1 MGQASHTKSSE
12 QMKEDTVQTNGSIN
26 AVIPDSQLA
35 REVTQLIRDTEGD
48 LLFNHSTRVYLW
60 GALLGARNNIA
71 FDRELLYVAAMF
83 HDIGL
88 TSIYHESQLRF
99 EVDAANAARDF
110 LRSHRISEADI
121 ERVWTAVALHTT
133 PGIPEHMHGEIA
145 LVQAGAGMDVAGRGF
160 EQFTDEQRAAVVDAY
175 PRGADF
181 ANKMID
187 AFYDGMK
194 HRPGTTFGTFNDDFL
209 AHKDPGFVRV
219 DLCSVML
226 NSSWG

>member
-1 MGQASHTKSSE
+1 MN
-12 QMKEDTVQTNGSIN
+12 EDKAGPTNGVLGI
-26 AVIPDSQLA
+26 VVPDSQLA
-35 REVTQLIRDTEGD
+35 REVTQLIRDTESE

-60 GALLGARNNIA
+60 GALLGKRQNLV
-71 FDRELLYVAAMF
+71 FDPELLYIAAMF

-88 TSIYHESQLRF
+88 TSRFRESQLRF
-99 EVDAANAARDF
+99 EVDGANAARDF
-110 LRSHRISEADI
+110 LRSHHIDEADVQK
-121 ERVWTAVALHTT
+121 VWTAVALHTT

-160 EQFTDEQRAAVVDAY
+160 EEFTEEQRTAVIEAY
-175 PRGADF
+175 PRGPDF

-194 HRPGTTFGTFNDDFL
+194 HRPGTTFGTFNDDFI

-219 DLCSVML
+219 DVCSIML

>member
-1 MGQASHTKSSE
+1 
-12 QMKEDTVQTNGSIN
+12 MKQDKTAPTNEMFDV
-26 AVIPDSQLA
+26 VIPDSQLA
-35 REVTQLIRDTEGD
+35 REVAQLIRDTESE

-60 GALLGARNNIA
+60 GALLGIRKSVA
-71 FDRELLYVAAMF
+71 FDPELLYVAAMF

-88 TSIYHESQLRF
+88 TSAYRESQLRF
-99 EVDAANAARDF
+99 EVDGANAAREF
-110 LRSHRISEADI
+110 LRSHHVDEADI
-121 ERVWTAVALHTT
+121 AKVWTAVALHTT

-160 EQFTDEQRAAVVDAY
+160 DAFTEEQRTAVVAAY

-181 ANKMID
+181 AGKMID

-209 AHKDPGFVRV
+209 AHKDPGFERV
-219 DLCSVML
+219 NVCSIIL
-226 NSSWG
+226 TSSWG

>member
-1 MGQASHTKSSE
+1 MT
-12 QMKEDTVQTNGSIN
+12 EDKAVPTNGMLGI
-26 AVIPDSQLA
+26 VIPDSQLA
-35 REVTQLIRDTEGD
+35 REATQLIRDTESE

-60 GALLGARNNIA
+60 GALLGKQQNLV
-71 FDRELLYVAAMF
+71 FDPELLYIAAMF

-88 TSIYHESQLRF
+88 TSVFRESHLRF
-99 EVDAANAARDF
+99 EVDGANAARDF
-110 LRSHRISEADI
+110 LRSHHIDEADVPK
-121 ERVWTAVALHTT
+121 VWTAVALHTT

-160 EQFTDEQRAAVVDAY
+160 EEFTDEQRAAVIEAY
-175 PRGADF
+175 PRGPDF
-181 ANKMID
+181 ASKMID

-219 DLCSVML
+219 NVCSIML
-226 NSSWG
+226 NSSWAESSRR